1 MFQLTDGCFGDAS
14 RVVCRTGKITQ
25 DDGRGTPKADEAQ
38 HYGGQRRLSFLAI
51 GHWSSEAGLPRTQA
65 AIVVPPPY
73 RTSLNGIEAGI
84 VQTRLQLP

>member
-38 HYGGQRRLSFLAI
+38 HYGGRNEDFGFWR
-51 GHWSSEAGLPRTQA
+51 
-65 AIVVPPPY
+65 
-73 RTSLNGIEAGI
+73 
-84 VQTRLQLP
+84 